1 MTEKKITNRNA
12 GDLDTSTMHI
22 NMGPSHPAMHGVVNI
37 QVDIDGEKVV
47 NSKLEIGYLHR
58 GFEKSAEYKT
68 YKQVIPYTD
77 RLNYVSPLLNNFGY
91 TLAVEK
97 LLGIDVPRR
106 TKFIRVIMGELSRL
120 TDHLTCNA
128 AIMMENGGFTPFLY
142 YMKAREYLY
151 ALIEKVTGARLT
163 VNYSRIGGLRNDLP
177 EGFKEETLKIFT
189 DVEEILKD
197 VDTMVTRNRIF
208 MDRWRNTGILSR
220 EDAIAWN
227 ITGPVGRASGFDYD
241 VRRDHPYFVYD
252 ELEFEVP
259 VGKFGDTYD
268 RFLVREEEIR
278 QSISIVRQ
286 ALELIPKGPISV
298 DDPRITMPK
307 KTKVYNSIE
316 GMMTNFKLIIEG
328 VKVPAGEIYSFTEA
342 GNGELG
348 YYIVSDGTGKPYR
361 VRLKPPCFYNTQAL
375 SSMIK
380 GNTIADIIPIF
391 GSINMIAGEL
401 DR

>member
-1 MTEKKITNRNA
+1 MTEKITNRNA

-22 NMGPSHPAMHGVVNI
+22 NMGPSHPAMHGVINI
-37 QVDIDGEKVV
+37 KVDIDGEKVV
-47 NSKLEIGYLHR
+47 NAKLDIGYLHR
-58 GFEKSAEYKT
+58 GFEKSAENKT

-142 YMKAREYLY
+142 YMKAREMLF

-163 VNYSRIGGLRNDLP
+163 VNYSRIGGLRNDLFD
-177 EGFKEETLKIFT
+177 GFKEETLSILDKIQDILD
-189 DVEEILKD
+189 DVEK
-197 VDTMVTRNRIF
+197 MVIRNRIF
-208 MDRWRNTGILSR
+208 MDRWKDTGILSR

-252 ELEFEVP
+252 ELEFDVP
-259 VGKFGDTYD
+259 IGKYGDTYD
-268 RFLVREEEIR
+268 RVLVREEEMR
-278 QSISIVRQ
+278 QSMSIIRQ
-286 ALELIPKGPISV
+286 ALDLIPKGPINV

-307 KTKVYNSIE
+307 KTKVYNTIE
-316 GMMTNFKLIIEG
+316 GMITNFKLIIEG

-375 SSMIK
+375 AEMIK
-380 GNTIADIIPIF
+380 GNTIADIIPVF

>member
-1 MTEKKITNRNA
+1 MTENKITNRNA
-12 GDLDTSTMHI
+12 GDLDSSTMHI

-37 QVDIDGEKVV
+37 QVDIDGENVV
-47 NSKLEIGYLHR
+47 DSKLEIGYLHR

-97 LLGIDVPRR
+97 MLGIDVPRR

-128 AIMMENGGFTPFLY
+128 AVMMENGGFTPFLY

-189 DVEEILKD
+189 DVEEIIAD
-197 VDTMVTRNRIF
+197 VDKMVTRNRIF
-208 MDRWRNTGILSR
+208 MDRWKDTGILSR

-259 VGKFGDTYD
+259 IGKHGDTYD
-268 RFLVREEEIR
+268 RYLVRDEEMH

-298 DDPRITMPK
+298 DDPRITMPS

-316 GMMTNFKLIIEG
+316 GMMTNFKLVIEG